1 MTKATKIV
9 PTLGAEKCPA
19 ICDTHTYS
27 GYLFGGNAIDMFGGA
42 TERLKLWVDKVN
54 AIHYTTD
61 DGEGDYLRFEFNQSL
76 FKLGIMCID
85 GKYLIGLYSGTPNQD
100 DMIAR
105 LALNR
110 VLNVIRGH
118 VSVAYDRRAVIGEF
132 NDREYYLMKN
142 MDAALTLINDRID
155 VLHGSDKRIMVNE
168 PPEATDDGPLVL
180 CEQNLFEQIYYHFQT
195 RNDFAKDMADLSK
208 RAVSM
213 ITAVL

>member
-1 MTKATKIV
+1 MTEATKII
-9 PTLGAEKCPA
+9 PELGAEKCPA
-19 ICDTHTYS
+19 SCDTHSYVQPLCGAT
-27 GYLFGGNAIDMFGGA
+27 AIDTFGGA
-42 TERLKLWVDKVN
+42 IQRLKLWAEK
-54 AIHYTTD
+54 AKATHYTTD
-61 DGEGDYLRFEFNQSL
+61 DGKGDYLRFEFNQSL
-76 FKLGIMCID
+76 FKLGITYID

-100 DMIAR
+100 PMIMK

-118 VSVAYDRRAVIGEF
+118 VSVAYDRRGVIGEF
-132 NDREYYLMKN
+132 NDREYYLVNN
-142 MDAALTLINDRID
+142 MDAALTFINDRID
-155 VLHGSDKRIMVNE
+155 VLHGSDKRIMVND
-168 PPEATDDGPLVL
+168 PPKVTDDGPLVL